1 MADLLGSIMSSMEKA
16 QPKQGPTDEKQRHL
30 VKKQREAAKKAEED
44 HKLHLKRFKE
54 KTSGVLDEFLKDVK
68 NPSFKFKPVP
78 KLYRA
83 IIHDVAE
90 AKNIPAYSFGEDEI
104 DRHVVVFKPEHTPC
118 EEQLACLRRGE
129 VWDPLKA
136 EQERAL
142 REQIEKDREHED
154 WIREMRDRKRSSEG
168 GQDQATDKYKTK
180 YEKFIGREA
189 GLEAARIAQPNK
201 QFGFVPSENKRD
213 ARTIEQVLADSR
225 AKRKRLEEVTGI
237 RNTAVVDRSEP
248 STEKS

>member
-16 QPKQGPTDEKQRHL
+16 QPKQSPADEKQRDL
-30 VKKQREAAKKAEED
+30 IKQQREAAKKAEED
-44 HKLHLKRFKE
+44 HKLKLKRFKE
-54 KTSGVLDEFLKDVK
+54 KTSGVLDEFLKDIK
-68 NPSFKFKPVP
+68 NPNFKFKPVP
-78 KLYRA
+78 KVYRA
-83 IIHDVAE
+83 IIHDAAE
-90 AKNIPAYSFGEDEI
+90 AKGIPAYSFGEEDI
-104 DRHVVVFKPEHTPC
+104 DRHVVVFKPEHAPC

-154 WIREMRDRKRSSEG
+154 WLRQMRERKRKSNETQ
-168 GQDQATDKYKTK
+168 GQAADKYKTK
-180 YEKFIGREA
+180 YEKFVGRDA

-225 AKRKRLEEVTGI
+225 AKRKRLEERTS
-237 RNTAVVDRSEP
+237 ASE
-248 STEKS
+248 TFGHNNEKSNTV